1 MMGFYVEKNGEKTKM
16 VSDTQ
21 DVKYKISLLESLKE
35 LHKFDEEKLFPYL
48 KRLFEELERLVD
60 PSPMVF

>member
-1 MMGFYVEKNGEKTKM
+1 MIGLYVEQNGQRTEM

-21 DVKYKISLLESLKE
+21 DVKYKISLSDSIEE
-35 LHKFDEEKLFPYL
+35 LYKFDEEKLFPYL
-48 KRLFEELERLVD
+48 RILFEELERLVD

>member
-1 MMGFYVEKNGEKTKM
+1 M

>member
-1 MMGFYVEKNGEKTKM
+1 MGFYVEQNGQKTKM

-21 DVKYKISLLESLKE
+21 DVKYRISLVDSINE
-35 LHKFDEEKLFPYL
+35 LHKFDDEKLFPYL
-48 KRLFEELERLVD
+48 KNLFEELERLVD

>member
-1 MMGFYVEKNGEKTKM
+1 MIGLYVEQNGQRTEM

-21 DVKYKISLLESLKE
+21 DVKYKISLSDSIEE
-35 LHKFDEEKLFPYL
+35 LYKFDEEKLFPYL
-48 KRLFEELERLVD
+48 RSLFEELERLVD